1 MCGLVN
7 QDFRMAVIPVE
18 KLYDELFEELI
29 FNDDFP
35 GEGNRLEVP
44 YRDVVKIMNK
54 VKERA
59 EKDEEFATRLAE
71 GPLSMAFKMMM
82 VWFKSAEEGEKEK
95 ERILELV
102 PKKYWKYLDKERTK
116 FVYNI
121 PTKEE
126 KEEMLKGIEN
136 EPVYDSIS
144 VIAFWVFDPDEFGE
158 PEVLE
163 VINNRLYINGKF
175 AAKPV
180 MEKEGVSNIKHLK
193 YYMSEEDKK
202 DWNEIKELIDFYEP
216 IIVIFDEIEEGLFKL
231 RLG

>member
-1 MCGLVN
+1 
-7 QDFRMAVIPVE
+7 MAVVPVE
-18 KLYDELFEELI
+18 KLHDELFEELI

-44 YRDVVKIMNK
+44 YRDVAKIMDK

-59 EKDEEFATRLAE
+59 ERDGEFAIRLAE
-71 GPLSMAFKMMM
+71 GPLSMAFKIMMI
-82 VWFKSAEEGEKEK
+82 WFKSVEERDE
-95 ERILELV
+95 ERVKELV
-102 PKKYWKYLDKERTK
+102 PRKYWKYLDKEYGV

-126 KEEMLKGIEN
+126 KEEMLKEIEN
-136 EPVYDSIS
+136 EPVYDRISSIG
-144 VIAFWVFDPDEFGE
+144 FWVFDPDEFGE
-158 PEVLE
+158 PQVLE
-163 VINNRLYINGKF
+163 VINNRLYINGRF

-180 MEKEGVSNIKHLK
+180 VEKEWTSNIKHLR
-193 YYMSEEDKK
+193 YCMSEEDKK

-231 RLG
+231 KLG